1 MMANF
6 SSPNCIRT
14 NMNLIR
20 NFKRKNSIFCHRKKR
35 SKLGRKSSFRVNFRV
50 SIIIS
55 VWKQWVH
62 GDDEVDVHFA
72 NDTDTQNLVNE
83 AYKFYSLSFFRSS
96 AVTWIYRSYSFFA
109 VHLFVRS
116 SFVVYRFDCSLR
128 RNSLATSRIFSHER
142 LHTHT
147 RRIPFDKSIEN
158 IDRDVMSVCY
168 LGGRHRK
175 MLRGFLPR
183 SICFMSTEALRQR
196 FRKMPVC

>member
-1 MMANF
+1 MMVNF
-6 SSPNCIRT
+6 SSPYCIRS

-35 SKLGRKSSFRVNFRV
+35 SKLGRKSSFRVNLRV

-116 SFVVYRFDCSLR
+116 FVLCRVSFWLLIKTKFTGCKQDFLARTLTHAHTS
-128 RNSLATSRIFSHER
+128 NSIW
-142 LHTHT
+142 
-147 RRIPFDKSIEN
+147 
-158 IDRDVMSVCY
+158 
-168 LGGRHRK
+168 
-175 MLRGFLPR
+175 
-183 SICFMSTEALRQR
+183 
-196 FRKMPVC
+196 